1 MINLRIPAPST
12 AGRRQ
17 PVFSARISVPALL
30 TTAVNTPPIPSLH
43 PMRSS
48 FGLSVLIICLF
59 GLALPA
65 PIRAQADDLEIRGDA
80 VSKEKTEVML
90 VQKSTGT
97 GRWVAVGQTFAG
109 YKVTAYDAKTGQLTL
124 TKDNQTR
131 ILTLTKATVQAAQ
144 ASPVTPE
151 QQKALMN
158 NLRQLSA
165 AADQYFLEQG
175 VSRVEIAKLVGT
187 TPEKYIKEIKPV
199 AGETYTGLVIEQGKP
214 IRIKTAGGFEM
225 EYKN

>member
-1 MINLRIPAPST
+1 
-12 AGRRQ
+12 
-17 PVFSARISVPALL
+17 
-30 TTAVNTPPIPSLH
+30 
-43 PMRSS
+43 MRSS
-48 FGLSVLIICLF
+48 FGLPALISCLL
-59 GLALPA
+59 GLALPT

-97 GRWVAVGQTFAG
+97 GRWVTVGQTFAG

-131 ILTLTKATVQAAQ
+131 SLTLAKATVQAAQ

-175 VSRVEIAKLVGT
+175 VNRVEIAKLVGT

-225 EYKN
+225 EYQP